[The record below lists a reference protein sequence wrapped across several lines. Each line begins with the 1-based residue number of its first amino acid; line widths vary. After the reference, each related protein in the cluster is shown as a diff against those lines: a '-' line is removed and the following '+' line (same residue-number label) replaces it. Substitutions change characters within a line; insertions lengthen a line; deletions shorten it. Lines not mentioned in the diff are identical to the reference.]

1 MVNLRYLSKHILY
14 IYIYLFIY
22 IYYICEQY
30 ILWNWCKQ
38 KTSETMFYP
47 VLVCLATREPSERP
61 ERGWN
66 SMMLGQGLRSYLWQ
80 PPAFLNIMLPYHL
93 YHPGNTFLSFVG
105 ILYFKKK
112 TAASAALIGSVN
124 PCKSCLTNL
133 VHIPLIH
140 NNIWLVVFR
149 LPLWK
154 MMEWKSVG
162 VTIPK
167 KNGKIKNV
175 PNHQP
180 DIG

>member
-14 IYIYLFIY
+14 IYIFIY
-22 IYYICEQY
+22 IY
-30 ILWNWCKQ
+30 IL
-38 KTSETMFYP
+38 
-47 VLVCLATREPSERP
+47 
-61 ERGWN
+61 
-66 SMMLGQGLRSYLWQ
+66 YLWTVHTLKLVQ
-80 PPAFLNIMLPYHL
+80 TKNIR
-93 YHPGNTFLSFVG
+93 NNVLSSAGLFGYSRTIWEAWTRMEFYDAWSRTSIIPMATPSFSKYNVAISPIPSRKHFPIFCWDS
-105 ILYFKKK
+105 ILQKK